1 MIEKFK
7 FWLKKLIA
15 NKILV
20 IIKKWIDKRPLNP
33 SIKFDPFIINK
44 KHNNIKQVWKNLFS
58 NHKFKKSKPDLFIS
72 IEKSSMLNNRIINI
86 ITNLIFEF
94 ILNLKSSTKPKK
106 NSREYTK
113 LIMKKKLLTL
123 QILELV
129 LDEKPEVLKNLY
141 R

>member
-1 MIEKFK
+1 MIKKFK

-33 SIKFDPFIINK
+33 SIKFYPFIINK

-58 NHKFKKSKPDLFIS
+58 NHKFKKSKPDLFIY
-72 IEKSSMLNNRIINI
+72 IEKNSMLNNRIISI
-86 ITNLIFEF
+86 TTNLIFEF

-106 NSREYTK
+106 N
-113 LIMKKKLLTL
+113 
-123 QILELV
+123 
-129 LDEKPEVLKNLY
+129 KNKVIVK
-141 R
+141 